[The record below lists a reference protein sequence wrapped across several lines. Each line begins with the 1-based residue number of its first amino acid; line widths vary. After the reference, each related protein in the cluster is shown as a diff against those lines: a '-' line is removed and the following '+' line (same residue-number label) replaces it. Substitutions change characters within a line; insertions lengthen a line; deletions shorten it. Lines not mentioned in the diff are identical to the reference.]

1 MCVCINTRASLTTS
15 AAAGRVGVTLTAA
28 PLGPALP
35 SHLKSLVRGLLTL
48 PEVPGTC
55 APCDGPQ
62 PDSRVTSFLC
72 LQDADSPGSCC
83 SMPRLEKYRR
93 SESCVLIGSSG
104 SKASSSCAP

>member
-55 APCDGPQ
+55 APCDGP
-62 PDSRVTSFLC
+62 DSRVTSFLC
-72 LQDADSPGSCC
+72 LQDADFSRELLQYAEVGEVQKVRKLCPD
-83 SMPRLEKYRR
+83 RKFWVEN
-93 SESCVLIGSSG
+93 
-104 SKASSSCAP
+104 SSSCAP